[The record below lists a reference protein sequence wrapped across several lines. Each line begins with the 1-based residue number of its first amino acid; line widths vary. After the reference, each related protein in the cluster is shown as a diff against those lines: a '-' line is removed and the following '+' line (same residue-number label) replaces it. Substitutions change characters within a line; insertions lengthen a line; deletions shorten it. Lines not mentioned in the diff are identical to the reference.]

1 MAYISASVTLIYLL
15 ITFLTNNL
23 THCQLKFFLAT
34 KYNKK
39 EESALS
45 AHFLEYGSKTTRLC
59 IYTAFNIGD
68 DMKMRS
74 PFLNYIADYMLV
86 RQYSLCTV
94 DTYLRW
100 IASYI
105 HFHDKR
111 HDARRS

>member
-1 MAYISASVTLIYLL
+1 M
-15 ITFLTNNL
+15 
-23 THCQLKFFLAT
+23 
-34 KYNKK
+34 
-39 EESALS
+39 
-45 AHFLEYGSKTTRLC
+45 AHFLEYERKTTTLYV
-59 IYTAFNIGD
+59 YTATDIGN
-68 DMKMRS
+68 DMKTRL